1 MKNIFTIDVE
11 DWYHL
16 NFSSVNVDPKNIES
30 RIETNFYKLLKMLQD
45 SHSKATF
52 FFLGA
57 IAEQFPMLVQDVM
70 EQGHEIASHG
80 YGHKLV
86 YTQTKN
92 EFYEDV
98 LKAQDI
104 IQTITNKKLL
114 GYRAPSWSI
123 SNKTPWAYDILCKL
137 GFKYD
142 ASLFPVTTFLYGD
155 SNAPITSH
163 TLKTSTGKIV
173 EIPMTV
179 LNLFSLRIPFSGG
192 FYLRALPSWFINK
205 ATQIVN
211 ANNQP
216 VIFYLHPREIDYFQP
231 RLKLPLRDY
240 FISYHG
246 IKETEAKVRKLLEKY
261 STVTIESYLSNL
273 PTVEFS
279 KL

>member
-30 RIETNFYKLLKMLQD
+30 RIKTNFYKLLKMLQD
-45 SHSKATF
+45 SNSKATF
-52 FFLGA
+52 FFLGI

-123 SNKTPWAYDILCKL
+123 SSKTPWAYDILCDL
-137 GFKYD
+137 GYKYD

-163 TLKTSTGKIV
+163 TLKTSTGKII

-192 FYLRALPSWFINK
+192 FYLRALPSWFITK
-205 ATQIVN
+205 ATHTVN
-211 ANNQP
+211 ANNRP

-240 FISYHG
+240 FIAYYG
-246 IKETEAKVRKLLEKY
+246 IKKTEAKVIRILEKC
-261 STVTIESYLSNL
+261 STVTIENYLSNF
-273 PTVEFS
+273 PTNNFS
-279 KL
+279 EP

>member
-1 MKNIFTIDVE
+1 LENIFSVDVE

-16 NFSSVNVDPKNIES
+16 NFSSVNLNPKNYES
-30 RIETNFYKLLKMLQD
+30 RIRSNFYKLLKILQD
-45 SHSKATF
+45 SNSKATF
-52 FFLGA
+52 FFLGV
-57 IAEQFPMLVQDVM
+57 IAEQFPILVQDVM

-98 LKAQDI
+98 LKSQDI

-123 SNKTPWAYDILCKL
+123 SNKTPWAYDVLCKL

-142 ASLFPVTTFLYGD
+142 ASLFPITTFLYGD
-155 SNAPITSH
+155 GKAPMTSH
-163 TLKTSTGKIV
+163 ILKTATAEIV

-179 LNLFSLRIPFSGG
+179 LNLSFLRIPFSGG
-192 FYLRALPSWFINK
+192 FYLRTLPFWLINK

-216 VIFYLHPREIDYFQP
+216 VIFYLHPREIDYLQP
-231 RLKLPLRDY
+231 RLKMPLRDY
-240 FISYHG
+240 FIAYYG
-246 IKETEAKVRKLLEKY
+246 LKETEDKVIKILKKY
-261 STVTIESYLSNL
+261 STITIENYLTNL
-273 PTVEFS
+273 PMI
-279 KL
+279 